1 MPKDA
6 LIVHVDFSS
15 FRLRDLPGLG
25 QLLRGGSHAERSEM
39 LPCWIAGGQAR
50 ASYEEFVERTCAL
63 VASIRAWTNLL
74 CWNAVAR
81 LTPPRAV

>member
-1 MPKDA
+1 MPEDA

-63 VASIRAWTNLL
+63 VAYESGLGRTFFAGMRSR
-74 CWNAVAR
+74 V
-81 LTPPRAV
+81 